1 MQLVH
6 QSATQHTAENTTDQ
20 IGARLT
26 AQPRAVVRSAPAL
39 VRRAPGGRKSRAFPG
54 WRRGAVPEVLG
65 EGRAVGPAAE
75 TKASLGQSPH
85 IMGR

>member
-1 MQLVH
+1 MVH

-20 IGARLT
+20 LGARLT

>member
-1 MQLVH
+1 M
-6 QSATQHTAENTTDQ
+6 
-20 IGARLT
+20 
-26 AQPRAVVRSAPAL
+26 
-39 VRRAPGGRKSRAFPG
+39 
-54 WRRGAVPEVLG
+54 PEVLG